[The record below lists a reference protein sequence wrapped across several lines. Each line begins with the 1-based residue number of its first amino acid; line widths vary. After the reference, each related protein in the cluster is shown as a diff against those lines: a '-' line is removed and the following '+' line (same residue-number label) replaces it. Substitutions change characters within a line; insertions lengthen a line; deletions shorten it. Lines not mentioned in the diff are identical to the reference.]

1 MKQLRKHKQ
10 ENINTKQKPKHTKTH
25 NKNQKHAKQKTRA
38 ENA

>member
-10 ENINTKQKPKHTKTH
+10 ENINTKQKSKHSKTH
-25 NKNQKHAKQKTRA
+25 NKNQKHVKKKTII